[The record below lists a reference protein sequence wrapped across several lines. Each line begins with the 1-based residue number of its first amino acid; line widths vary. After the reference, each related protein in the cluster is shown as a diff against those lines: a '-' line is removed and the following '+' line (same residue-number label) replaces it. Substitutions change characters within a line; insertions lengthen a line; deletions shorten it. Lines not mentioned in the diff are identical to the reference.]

1 MRNYNFFMSQN
12 FRLDKGGYINR
23 NKKIS
28 FKFNGKKYF
37 GYEGDTLASALLANG
52 IHLVGRSFKYHRPRG
67 FVGAGVDEPNAHVQ
81 LYNGAK
87 TEPNAIATSVELV
100 EGLVA
105 TSQNCW
111 PSVSFDFGAINNL
124 LNKFFPAGFYYKTFM
139 WPKNFWYKI
148 YEPIIRKAAGLGIAP
163 LKPDPDR
170 YEHKFEHCDVLVA
183 GSGPSGLASALA
195 AAKNGA
201 SVILAED
208 KPRFGGSLLT
218 DEVTIG
224 NKKGKDWAEETISKL
239 KTMPNVIVKNRS
251 QVFGY
256 YDHNMMVMIERTK
269 DHIENPTE
277 FTPRQRLWYIRAKEV
292 IVSTGS
298 IERPIVFG
306 NNDRPGIMLAS
317 AAKEYM
323 KVYGVLVGKKPI
335 IFTNNDSAYETA
347 IEFKKN
353 KIDPLIVDVRTNSE
367 SSVIKEAKDLNINIK
382 FSHGIINSKGYLR
395 VNSATIGKL
404 SSDKSGYENL
414 ENVPCDCIC
423 VSGNWT
429 PTVHLS
435 SQSGNKLKFDNKI
448 DAFVPDKSH
457 QKEST
462 VGSASGTFTLK
473 KSLEDGFNKGY
484 ELSNKITGRNAKSTT
499 PTSNERNYNQH
510 DKFWCMPLPK
520 NKNYKRCVD
529 FQNDVYVSDIE
540 LALREGFR
548 SIEHVKRYT
557 TLGMATDQG
566 RTSNLNGL
574 QLVSNIE
581 KKIVPEVGHTTFRPP
596 YTPVTIGAIVGREV
610 GKHYRPTR
618 KSPMH
623 EWHEKNNAVF
633 VDAGL
638 WVRPRY
644 YKQDNET
651 LIEAAKREA
660 INVRKNVGICDVT
673 SLGKID
679 IKGPDCAEFLNR
691 VYTNA
696 WMKLPV
702 GKARYGVMLRED
714 GIVFDDGTTTRISE
728 NHFHM
733 TTTTAQAVNVLAH
746 LEYYLQVVWPELSV
760 NVLSTTEQWAGAALA
775 GPNSRNLLSKL
786 FPEIDVS
793 DTAIP
798 FMGYKEADLF
808 GVPARIFRI
817 SFSGELAYEI
827 NVESGYGIFMWEK
840 IMELG
845 KEMNIEPY
853 GTEALSTLRIEM
865 GHVAGSE
872 IDGRVIPS
880 DLSLEGMLSKKK
892 DFIGKRSLQR
902 EAFLNPNR
910 EKIVGVVP
918 LDKKSMIPEGSH
930 LVSNSNASLPNP
942 KLGHISASCWSVEYN
957 NPFSL
962 AILKDGKK
970 KIGEKLY
977 AVSPLKNKNIEVE
990 IVSSHYVDP
999 KGERVRS

>member
-1 MRNYNFFMSQN
+1 MSQK
-12 FRLDKGGYINR
+12 FRLDKIGFINR
-23 NKKIS
+23 DKKIS

-37 GYEGDTLASALLANG
+37 GYTGDTLASALLANG

-67 FVGAGVDEPNAHVQ
+67 FIGAGVDEPNAHVQ
-81 LYNGAK
+81 LYSGAK
-87 TEPNAIATSVELV
+87 TEPNAIATTVELV

-139 WPKNFWYKI
+139 WPKNFWHKI
-148 YEPIIRKAAGLGIAP
+148 YEPIIRKAAGLGVAP

-170 YEHKFEHCDVLVA
+170 YEHKFEYCDVLVA

-201 SVILAED
+201 RVILAED

-224 NKKGKDWAEETISKL
+224 NKKGKDWADETISQL
-239 KTMPNVIVKNRS
+239 KSMPNVIVKNRS

-256 YDHNMMVMIERTK
+256 YDHNMMVMIEKTK

-298 IERPIVFG
+298 IERPLVFG

-335 IFTNNDSAYETA
+335 IFTNNDSAYDTA
-347 IEFKKN
+347 VEFKKN
-353 KIDPLIVDVRTNSE
+353 GVDPLVVDIRTNSE
-367 SSVIKEAKDLNINIK
+367 SSAIQEAKNLNINIK
-382 FSHGIINSKGYLR
+382 FSHGIVNSEGYLR

-404 SSDKSGYENL
+404 NENNSGYENL
-414 ENVPCDCIC
+414 ENVSCDCIC

-435 SQSGNKLKFDNKI
+435 SQSGNKLKFDDKI
-448 DAFVPDKSH
+448 NAFIPS
-457 QKEST
+457 QSRQNETSI
-462 VGSASGTFTLK
+462 GSANGSFTLK
-473 KSLEDGFNKGY
+473 QSLEDGFNKGY
-484 ELSNKITGRNAKSTT
+484 ELSNKITRKNSKSTI
-499 PTSNERNYNQH
+499 PTSNEKNYGQH

-520 NKNYKRCVD
+520 NKHYKRFVD
-529 FQNDVYVSDIE
+529 FQNDVAVSDIE
-540 LALREGFR
+540 LAVREGFR

-566 RTSNLNGL
+566 KTSNLNGL

-581 KKIVPEVGHTTFRPP
+581 DKIIPEVGHTTFRPP

-638 WVRPRY
+638 WLRPRY
-644 YKQDNET
+644 YKQGNET
-651 LIEAAKREA
+651 LLEAAKREA
-660 INVRKNVGICDVT
+660 TNVRNNVGICDVT

-679 IKGPDCAEFLNR
+679 IKGPDCPEFLNR
-691 VYTNA
+691 IYTNA

-746 LEYYLQVVWPELSV
+746 LEYYLQVVWPELAV

-775 GPNSRNLLSKL
+775 GPDSRNLLNKL
-786 FPEIDVS
+786 FPGINVS
-793 DTAIP
+793 NEAIP

-840 IMELG
+840 IMEFG

-872 IDGRVIPS
+872 IDGRVIAS

-892 DFIGKRSLQR
+892 DFIGKRSLNR
-902 EAFLNPNR
+902 EAFLDPNR

-930 LVSNSNASLPNP
+930 LVSDSNASLPNP

-970 KIGEKLY
+970 KIGEKLF

-990 IVSSHYVDP
+990 IVSSHYVDS
-999 KGERVRS
+999 KGKRVRS

>member
-1 MRNYNFFMSQN
+1 MMQKY
-12 FRLDKGGYINR
+12 RLDKAGYINKD
-23 NKKIS
+23 KKIS

-67 FVGAGVDEPNAHVQ
+67 FIGAGVEEPNAQVQ
-81 LYNGAK
+81 LYSGSK
-87 TEPNAIATSVELV
+87 TEPNAIATTVELV
-100 EGLVA
+100 EGLEA
-105 TSQNCW
+105 KSQNCW
-111 PSVSFDFGAINNL
+111 PSVSFDFGAINNIL
-124 LNKFFPAGFYYKTFM
+124 SKFFPAGFYYKTFM
-139 WPKNFWYKI
+139 WPKSFWYKV
-148 YEPIIRKAAGLGIAP
+148 YEPIIRKAAGLGVAP

-170 YEHKFEHCDVLVA
+170 YDHKYEYCDILVA
-183 GSGPSGLASALA
+183 GSGPSGLASALS

-201 SVILAED
+201 KVILAED
-208 KPRFGGSLLT
+208 KALFGGSLLT

-224 NKKGKDWAEETISKL
+224 NKKGKDWADETIAEL

-269 DHIENPTE
+269 DHIENTKK
-277 FTPRQRLWYIRAKEV
+277 FLPRQRLWYIRAKEV

-298 IERPIVFG
+298 IERPLVFG

-323 KVYGVLVGKKPI
+323 KVYGVLVGRKPI
-335 IFTNNDSAYETA
+335 VFTNNDSGYDTA

-353 KIDPLIVDVRTNSE
+353 GIDPLIVDTRKNSE
-367 SSVIKEAKDLNINIK
+367 SLIVQEAKNLNINIK
-382 FSHGIINSKGYLR
+382 FSYGVVNAIGYKK
-395 VNSATIGKL
+395 VNSAEIGQLNKE
-404 SSDKSGYENL
+404 KSGYENL
-414 ENVPCDCIC
+414 ENVICDCIC

-435 SQSGNKLKFDNKI
+435 TQSGNKLKFDQKI
-448 DAFVPDKSH
+448 NAFIPNQSK
-457 QKEST
+457 QNEST
-462 VGSASGTFTLK
+462 VGSANGSFTLK
-473 KSLEDGFNKGY
+473 NSLEEGFRKGY
-484 ELSNKITGRNAKSTT
+484 ELSKRITGKNLQISIPAT
-499 PTSNERNYNQH
+499 NERTYGIH

-540 LALREGFR
+540 LAIREGFR

-581 KKIVPEVGHTTFRPP
+581 DKIVPEVGHTTFRPP

-610 GKHYRPTR
+610 GRNYRPTR

-623 EWHEKNNAVF
+623 DWHKKNNAIF

-638 WVRPRY
+638 WLRARY

-651 LIEAAKREA
+651 MLDAAKREA
-660 INVRKNVGICDVT
+660 TNVRNNVGVCDVT

-679 IKGPDCAEFLNR
+679 IKGPDTAEFLNR

-696 WMKLPV
+696 WAKLPI

-728 NHFHM
+728 NHYHM
-733 TTTTAQAVNVLAH
+733 TTTTAQAVNVLSH
-746 LEYYLQVVWPELSV
+746 LEYYLQVVWPELNV
-760 NVLSTTEQWAGAALA
+760 NVLSVTEQWAGVALA

-786 FPEIDVS
+786 FPETNVS
-793 DTAIP
+793 NEELP

-808 GVPARIFRI
+808 GVSARIFRI

-827 NVESGYGIFMWEK
+827 NVESSYGMFMWEK
-840 IMELG
+840 IIELG

-872 IDGRVIPS
+872 IDGRVISS
-880 DLSLEGMLSKKK
+880 DLYLEGMLSKKK
-892 DFIGKRSLQR
+892 DFIGKRSLNR
-902 EAFLNPNR
+902 TAFLNSER
-910 EKIVGVVP
+910 QKIVGVVP
-918 LDKKSMIPEGSH
+918 LDKKTMIPEGSH
-930 LVSNSNASLPNP
+930 LVNDKNAKLPNP

-970 KIGEKLY
+970 KIGDKLY
-977 AVSPLKNKNIEVE
+977 ALSPLKNKCIPVEV
-990 IVSSHYVDP
+990 VSSHYVDP

>member
-1 MRNYNFFMSQN
+1 MSQS
-12 FRLDKGGYINR
+12 FRLDKKVGYINR
-23 NKKIS
+23 DKKIS
-28 FKFNGKKYF
+28 FRFNGKKYF

-52 IHLVGRSFKYHRPRG
+52 VHLVGRSFKYHRPRG
-67 FVGAGVDEPNAHVQ
+67 FLGVGVEEPNAQVQ
-81 LYNGAK
+81 LYKDAK
-87 TEPNAIATSVELV
+87 TEPNAIATTVELV

-105 TSQNCW
+105 KSQNCW
-111 PSVSFDFGAINNL
+111 PSVSLDFGEINNL
-124 LNKFFPAGFYYKTFM
+124 LSKFFPAGFYYKTFM
-139 WPKNFWYKI
+139 WPKSFWHKI
-148 YEPIIRKAAGLGIAP
+148 YEPVIRKAAGLGIAP

-170 YEHKFEHCDVLVA
+170 YEHKFEHCDILIV

-201 SVILAED
+201 KVILAED

-224 NKKGKDWAEETISKL
+224 NKKGKEWVDETILQLQS
-239 KTMPNVIVKNRS
+239 MSNVIVKNRS

-256 YDHNMMVMIERTK
+256 YDHNMLVMLERTK
-269 DHIENPTE
+269 DHIEKPSK
-277 FTPRQRLWYIRAKEV
+277 FTPRQKLWYIRAKEV
-292 IVSTGS
+292 IISTGS
-298 IERPIVFG
+298 IERPLVFG
-306 NNDRPGIMLAS
+306 NNDRPGIMLSS

-335 IFTNNDSAYETA
+335 IFTNNDSGYDTA

-353 KIDPLIVDVRTNSE
+353 GIDPLIVDIRKSSD
-367 SSVIKEAKDLNINIK
+367 SSVVNEAKNLDINIK
-382 FSHGIINSKGYLR
+382 FSHGVVNAKGHLK
-395 VNSATIGKL
+395 VKSATIGKL
-404 SSDKSGYENL
+404 NEDRNSYENL
-414 ENVPCDCIC
+414 EDISCDCIC

-435 SQSGNKLKFDNKI
+435 SQSGNKLKFDEKI
-448 DAFVPDKSH
+448 NAFIPNQSR
-457 QKEST
+457 QNEST
-462 VGSASGTFTLK
+462 IGYANGSFSLNENLEQGFEKGFDLSKKISKNSLK
-473 KSLEDGFNKGY
+473 
-484 ELSNKITGRNAKSTT
+484 TAT
-499 PTSNERNYNQH
+499 PTSNERSYGEQ
-510 DKFWCMPLPK
+510 DKFWCMPLPNK
-520 NKNYKRCVD
+520 KNYKRCVD

-540 LALREGFR
+540 LAIREGFR

-581 KKIVPEVGHTTFRPP
+581 KKIIPEVGHTTFRPP
-596 YTPVTIGAIVGREV
+596 YTPVTIGAVVGREV

-618 KSPMH
+618 KSPIH
-623 EWHEKNNAVF
+623 SWHENNNAIF

-638 WVRPRY
+638 WLRPRY
-644 YKQDNET
+644 YKQGNES
-651 LIEAAKREA
+651 LAEAAKREA
-660 INVRKNVGICDVT
+660 TNVRNNVGICDVT

-679 IKGPDCAEFLNR
+679 IKGPDSAEFLNR

-696 WMKLPV
+696 WSKLAI

-733 TTTTAQAVNVLAH
+733 TTTTAQAANVLTH

-760 NVLSTTEQWAGAALA
+760 NVLSTTEQWAGIALA
-775 GPNSRNLLSKL
+775 GPNSRNLLGKL
-786 FPEIDVS
+786 FPKTNVS
-793 DTAIP
+793 NESIP
-798 FMGYKEADLF
+798 FMGFKESELF
-808 GVPARIFRI
+808 GIPARIFRI

-827 NVESGYGIFMWEK
+827 NVESGYGVFIWEK
-840 IMELG
+840 MMEVG

-872 IDGRVIPS
+872 IDGRAISS

-892 DFIGKRSLQR
+892 DFIGKRSLNR
-902 EAFLNPNR
+902 EAFINPSR
-910 EKIVGVVP
+910 EKIVGVIP
-918 LDKKSMIPEGSH
+918 LDKKTMIPEGSH
-930 LVSNSNASLPNP
+930 LVSDSKATLPNP

-962 AILKDGKK
+962 AILKDGKN

-977 AVSPLKNKNIEVE
+977 ALSPLKNKNIPVE

>member
-1 MRNYNFFMSQN
+1 MSQKY
-12 FRLDKGGYINR
+12 RLDNIGYINR
-23 NKKIS
+23 DKKIS
-28 FKFNGKKYF
+28 FTFNGKKYF

-67 FVGAGVDEPNAHVQ
+67 FFGAGVDEPNAKVQ
-81 LYNGAK
+81 LYKGAK
-87 TEPNAIATSVELV
+87 TEPNANATEVELV
-100 EGLVA
+100 EGLIVK
-105 TSQNCW
+105 SQNCW

-124 LNKFFPAGFYYKTFM
+124 FQKFFPAGFYYKTFM
-139 WPKNFWYKI
+139 WPKSFWYKV
-148 YEPIIRKAAGLGIAP
+148 YEPIIRKAAGLGVAP

-170 YEHKFEHCDVLVA
+170 YEHKYEYCDVLIA

-201 SVILAED
+201 RVILAED
-208 KPRFGGSLLT
+208 KSRFGGSLLV

-224 NKKGKDWAEETISKL
+224 NKKGKEWADEAISQL
-239 KTMPNVIVKNRS
+239 KSMPNVIVKNRS

-256 YDHNMMVMIERTK
+256 YDHNMMVMFEKTR
-269 DHIENPTE
+269 DHIENPNK
-277 FTPRQRLWYIRAKEV
+277 FTPRQKLWYIRAKEIV
-292 IVSTGS
+292 ISTGS
-298 IERPIVFG
+298 LERPLIFG
-306 NNDRPGIMLAS
+306 NNDRPGILLSS
-317 AAKEYM
+317 AAKEYL
-323 KVYGVLVGKKPI
+323 KVYGVLVGRKPI
-335 IFTNNDSAYETA
+335 IFTNNDSAYDTA

-353 KIDPLIVDVRTNSE
+353 GINPLVVDTRTNSD
-367 SSVIKEAKDLNINIK
+367 SSVISEAKNLNIDIK
-382 FSHGIINSKGYLR
+382 FSHGIANTKGHLK
-395 VNSATIGKL
+395 VNSATIGKFN
-404 SSDKSGYENL
+404 SDKSSYENL
-414 ENVPCDCIC
+414 EEVSCDCIC

-435 SQSGNKLKFDNKI
+435 SQSGNKLKFNETI
-448 DAFVPDKSH
+448 DAFIPSQSR

-462 VGSASGTFTLK
+462 IGSANGSFTLK
-473 KSLEDGFNKGY
+473 QALEDGFNKGF
-484 ELSNKITGRNAKSTT
+484 ELSNKITNKNSKSTA
-499 PTSNERNYNQH
+499 PTSNERSYGEH

-520 NKNYKRCVD
+520 NKHYKRFVD
-529 FQNDVYVSDIE
+529 FQNDVAVSDIE
-540 LALREGFR
+540 LAVREGFR

-566 RTSNLNGL
+566 KTSNLNGL

-581 KKIVPEVGHTTFRPP
+581 GKIVPEVGHTTFRPP
-596 YTPVTIGAIVGREV
+596 YTAVTIGTIVGREV

-638 WVRPRY
+638 WLRPRY
-644 YKQDNET
+644 YKQDNES
-651 LIEAAKREA
+651 LEEAAKREA
-660 INVRKNVGICDVT
+660 NNVRKNVGVCDVT

-679 IKGPDCAEFLNR
+679 IKGPDTAEFLNR
-691 VYTNA
+691 IYTNA

-746 LEYYLQVVWPELSV
+746 LEYYLQVVWPELNV

-775 GPNSRNLLSKL
+775 GPNSRELLSKL
-786 FPEIDVS
+786 FPETNILNE
-793 DTAIP
+793 ALP
-798 FMGYKEADLF
+798 FMGYKESDLF
-808 GVPARIFRI
+808 DVPARIFRI

-827 NVESGYGIFMWEK
+827 NVESNYGTFMWEK
-840 IMELG
+840 IIEFG
-845 KEMNIEPY
+845 QEMNIEPY

-872 IDGRVIPS
+872 LDGRTIPY
-880 DLSLEGMLSKKK
+880 DVSLEGMLSKKK
-892 DFIGKRSLQR
+892 DFIGKRSLTR
-902 EAFLNPNR
+902 EAFLNPKR
-910 EKIVGVVP
+910 EKVVGVIP
-918 LDKKSMIPEGSH
+918 LDKKTTIPEGSH
-930 LVSNSNASLPNP
+930 LVKDGNAFSPNP
-942 KLGHISASCWSVEYN
+942 KLGHVSASCWSVEYN

-962 AILKDGKK
+962 AIIQDGKNR
-970 KIGEKLY
+970 IGEKLY
-977 AVSPLKNKNIEVE
+977 AVSPLNNKNIAVE

>member
-1 MRNYNFFMSQN
+1 MSQKY
-12 FRLDKGGYINR
+12 RLDNIGYINR
-23 NKKIS
+23 DKKIS
-28 FKFNGKKYF
+28 FTFNGKKYF

-67 FVGAGVDEPNAHVQ
+67 FFGAGVDEPNAKVQ
-81 LYNGAK
+81 LYKGAK
-87 TEPNAIATSVELV
+87 TEPNANATEVELV
-100 EGLVA
+100 EGLIVK
-105 TSQNCW
+105 SQNCW

-124 LNKFFPAGFYYKTFM
+124 FQKFFPAGFYYKTFM
-139 WPKNFWYKI
+139 WPKSFWYKV
-148 YEPIIRKAAGLGIAP
+148 YEPIIRKAAGLGVAP

-170 YEHKFEHCDVLVA
+170 YEHKYEYCDVLIA

-201 SVILAED
+201 RVILAED
-208 KPRFGGSLLT
+208 KSRFGGSLLV

-224 NKKGKDWAEETISKL
+224 NKKGKEWADEAISQL
-239 KTMPNVIVKNRS
+239 KSMPNVIVKNRS

-256 YDHNMMVMIERTK
+256 YDHNMMVMFEKTR
-269 DHIENPTE
+269 DHIENPNK
-277 FTPRQRLWYIRAKEV
+277 FTPRQKLWYIRAKEIV
-292 IVSTGS
+292 ISTGS
-298 IERPIVFG
+298 LERPLIFG
-306 NNDRPGIMLAS
+306 NNDRPGILLSS
-317 AAKEYM
+317 AAKEYL
-323 KVYGVLVGKKPI
+323 KVYGVLVGRKPI
-335 IFTNNDSAYETA
+335 IFTNNDSAYDTA

-353 KIDPLIVDVRTNSE
+353 GINPLVVDTRTNSD
-367 SSVIKEAKDLNINIK
+367 SSVISEAKNLNIDIK
-382 FSHGIINSKGYLR
+382 FSHGIANTKGHLK
-395 VNSATIGKL
+395 VNSATIGKFN
-404 SSDKSGYENL
+404 SDKSSYENL
-414 ENVPCDCIC
+414 EEVSCDCIC

-435 SQSGNKLKFDNKI
+435 SQSGNKLKFNETI
-448 DAFVPDKSH
+448 DAFIPSQSR

-462 VGSASGTFTLK
+462 IGSANGSFTLK
-473 KSLEDGFNKGY
+473 QALEDGFNKGF
-484 ELSNKITGRNAKSTT
+484 ELSNKITNKNSKSTA
-499 PTSNERNYNQH
+499 PTSNERSYGEH

-520 NKNYKRCVD
+520 NKHYKRFVD
-529 FQNDVYVSDIE
+529 FQNDVAVSDIE
-540 LALREGFR
+540 LAVREGFR

-566 RTSNLNGL
+566 KTSNLNGL

-581 KKIVPEVGHTTFRPP
+581 GKIVPEVGHTTFRPP
-596 YTPVTIGAIVGREV
+596 YTAVTIGTIVGREV

-638 WVRPRY
+638 WLRPRY
-644 YKQDNET
+644 YKQGNES
-651 LIEAAKREA
+651 LEEAAKREA
-660 INVRKNVGICDVT
+660 NNVRKNVGVCDVT

-679 IKGPDCAEFLNR
+679 IKGPDTAEFLNR
-691 VYTNA
+691 IYTNA

-746 LEYYLQVVWPELSV
+746 LEYYLQVVWPELNV

-775 GPNSRNLLSKL
+775 GPNSRELLSKL
-786 FPEIDVS
+786 FPETNILNE
-793 DTAIP
+793 ALP
-798 FMGYKEADLF
+798 FMGYKESDLF
-808 GVPARIFRI
+808 DVPARIFRI

-827 NVESGYGIFMWEK
+827 NVESSYGTFMWEK
-840 IMELG
+840 IIEFG
-845 KEMNIEPY
+845 QEMNIEPY

-872 IDGRVIPS
+872 LDGRTIPY
-880 DLSLEGMLSKKK
+880 DVSLEGMLSKKK
-892 DFIGKRSLQR
+892 DFIGKRSLTR
-902 EAFLNPNR
+902 EAFLNPKR
-910 EKIVGVVP
+910 EKVVGVIP
-918 LDKKSMIPEGSH
+918 LDKKTTIPEGSH
-930 LVSNSNASLPNP
+930 LVKDGNAFSPNP
-942 KLGHISASCWSVEYN
+942 KLGHVSASCWSVEYN

-962 AILKDGKK
+962 AIIQDGKNR
-970 KIGEKLY
+970 IGEKLY
-977 AVSPLKNKNIEVE
+977 AVSPLNNKNIAVE

>member
-1 MRNYNFFMSQN
+1 MSQN
-12 FRLDKGGYINR
+12 FRLDKTGYINR
-23 NKKIS
+23 DKKIS

-52 IHLVGRSFKYHRPRG
+52 IHLVGRSYKYHRPRG
-67 FVGAGVDEPNAHVQ
+67 FIGAGVDEPNAKVQ
-81 LYNGAK
+81 LYNGDE
-87 TEPNAIATSVELV
+87 TEPNAVATEVELV

-105 TSQNCW
+105 KSQNCW
-111 PSVSFDFGAINNL
+111 PSVSFDVGAINNL
-124 LNKFFPAGFYYKTFM
+124 FNKFLPAGFYYKTFM

-148 YEPIIRKAAGLGIAP
+148 YEPIIRKAAGLGVAP

-170 YEHKFEHCDVLVA
+170 YEHKYEYCDVLVA

-201 SVILAED
+201 RVILAED
-208 KPRFGGSLLT
+208 KPRFGGSLLS

-224 NKKGKDWAEETISKL
+224 NKKGKDWADETIIKL
-239 KTMPNVIVKNRS
+239 KSMSNVIVKNRS

-256 YDHNMMVMIERTK
+256 YDHNMMVMFERTK
-269 DHIENPTE
+269 DHIQNPNQ
-277 FTPRQRLWYIRAKEV
+277 FMPRQRLWYIRAKEV

-298 IERPIVFG
+298 IERPLVFG

-317 AAKEYM
+317 AAKEYI

-335 IFTNNDSAYETA
+335 IFTNNDSAYDVA

-353 KIDPLIVDVRTNSE
+353 GIDPLVVDTRINSE
-367 SSVIKEAKDLNINIK
+367 SSVVKEAKNLNINIK
-382 FSHGIINSKGYLR
+382 FSHGVVNSKGYLR

-404 SSDKSGYENL
+404 SSDKSSYEHF

-429 PTVHLS
+429 PSVHLS
-435 SQSGNKLKFDNKI
+435 SQSGNKLKFNEKI
-448 DAFVPDKSH
+448 SAFVPNRSC
-457 QKEST
+457 QNESSI
-462 VGSASGTFTLK
+462 GSANGSFTLK
-473 KSLEDGFNKGY
+473 QSLEDGFNKGY
-484 ELSNKITGRNAKSTT
+484 ELSNNITRKNSKSPT
-499 PTSNERNYNQH
+499 PTSNERNYGQH

-520 NKNYKRCVD
+520 NKHYKRFVD
-529 FQNDVYVSDIE
+529 FQNDVAVSDIE
-540 LALREGFR
+540 LAVREGFR

-566 RTSNLNGL
+566 KTSNLNGL

-581 KKIVPEVGHTTFRPP
+581 DKIIPEVGHTTFRPP
-596 YTPVTIGAIVGREV
+596 YTPVTIGTIVGREV

-623 EWHEKNNAVF
+623 AWHEKNNAVF

-638 WVRPRY
+638 WLRPRY

-651 LIEAAKREA
+651 LEEAAKREA
-660 INVRKNVGICDVT
+660 TNVRNNVGICDVT

-679 IKGPDCAEFLNR
+679 IKGPDSSEFLNR

-696 WMKLPV
+696 WMKLPI

-746 LEYYLQVVWPELSV
+746 LEYYLQVVWPELDV

-775 GPNSRNLLSKL
+775 GPNSRDLLSKL
-786 FPEIDVS
+786 FPDTDVS
-793 DTAIP
+793 NEAFP
-798 FMGYKEADLF
+798 FMGFKEEDLF

-827 NVESGYGIFMWEK
+827 NVESGYGVFMWQK

-845 KEMNIEPY
+845 KRMNIEPY

-872 IDGRVIPS
+872 IDGRTISS

-892 DFIGKRSLQR
+892 DFIGKRSLNR

-918 LDKKSMIPEGSH
+918 LDKKTMIPEGSH
-930 LVSNSNASLPNP
+930 LVSDSNASLPNP

-962 AILKDGKK
+962 AILKEGKK
-970 KIGEKLY
+970 RIGEKLY
-977 AVSPLKNKNIEVE
+977 ALSPLKNKNIPVEV
-990 IVSSHYVDP
+990 VSSHYVDS

>member
-1 MRNYNFFMSQN
+1 MEQKY
-12 FRLDKGGYINR
+12 RLKKIGYINR

-28 FKFNGKKYF
+28 FKFNGKNYF

-52 IHLVGRSFKYHRPRG
+52 VHLIGRSFKYHRPRG
-67 FVGAGVDEPNAHVQ
+67 FIGSGVEEPNGKVQ
-81 LYNGAK
+81 LYSKIK
-87 TEPNAIATSVELV
+87 TEPNVLATEVELV
-100 EGLVA
+100 EGLA
-105 TSQNCW
+105 AKSQNCW
-111 PSVSFDFGAINNL
+111 PSVNFDFGAINNFL
-124 LNKFFPAGFYYKTFM
+124 SKFFPAGFYYKTFM
-139 WPKNFWYKI
+139 WPKNFWYRI
-148 YEPIIRKAAGLGIAP
+148 YEPIIRKAAGLGVAS

-170 YEHKFEHCDVLVA
+170 YEHKFEYCDVLIA
-183 GSGPSGLASALA
+183 GSGPSGLSSALA

-201 SVILAED
+201 KVILAED
-208 KPRFGGSLLT
+208 KSRFGGSLLN

-224 NKKGKDWAEETISKL
+224 NKKGKDWADEVISQL
-239 KTMPNVIVKNRS
+239 KSMSNVIVKNRS

-256 YDHNMMVMIERTK
+256 YDHNMTVMVEKIK
-269 DHIENPTE
+269 DHIENPTKY
-277 FTPRQRLWYIRAKEV
+277 TPRQKLWYIRAKEV
-292 IVSTGS
+292 ILSTGS
-298 IERPIVFG
+298 IERPLVFG

-317 AAKEYM
+317 AAKEYL
-323 KVYGVLVGKKPI
+323 KTYGVLVGRKPV
-335 IFTNNDSAYETA
+335 IFTNNDSAYDLA

-353 KIDPLIVDVRTNSE
+353 GVDPLVVDVRKNSE
-367 SSVIKEAKDLNINIK
+367 GDNVKEAKNLNINIK
-382 FSHGIINSKGYLR
+382 FAYAISNTKGYKR
-395 VNSATIGKL
+395 VNSAIIGKL
-404 SSDKSGYENL
+404 NKERSDYENF
-414 ENVPCDCIC
+414 EIISCDCIC

-435 SQSGNKLKFDNKI
+435 SQSGNKLKFDETIN
-448 DAFVPDKSH
+448 AFVPNKSR
-457 QKEST
+457 QNETT
-462 VGSASGTFTLK
+462 VGSAKGSFTLK
-473 KSLEDGFNKGY
+473 KSLEEGFNKGY
-484 ELSNKITGRNAKSTT
+484 EMSNKITNKNLKTT
-499 PTSNERNYNQH
+499 VPTSNEKTHDKY

-540 LALREGFR
+540 LAVREGFR

-566 RTSNLNGL
+566 KTSNLNGL

-581 KKIVPEVGHTTFRPP
+581 NKIVPEVGHTTFRPP
-596 YTPVTIGAIVGREV
+596 YAPVTIGAIVGREV

-623 EWHEKNNAVF
+623 LWHEKNNAVF

-638 WVRPRY
+638 WLRPRY
-644 YKQDNET
+644 YKQGNEN
-651 LIEAAKREA
+651 LAMAAKREA
-660 INVRKNVGICDVT
+660 ANVRNNIGICDVT

-679 IKGPDCAEFLNR
+679 IKGPDAAEFLNR

-728 NHFHM
+728 NHYHM
-733 TTTTAQAVNVLAH
+733 TTTTAQAVNVLSH
-746 LEYYLQVVWPELSV
+746 LEYYLQVVWPELDV
-760 NVLSTTEQWAGAALA
+760 NVMSTTEQWAGAALA
-775 GPNSRNLLSKL
+775 GPNSRDLLEKL
-786 FPEIDVS
+786 FPDIDVS
-793 DTAIP
+793 NEALP
-798 FMGYKEADLF
+798 FMGFTEGELF

-827 NVESGYGIFMWEK
+827 NVESGYGVFMWEK

-845 KEMNIEPY
+845 KEMDIEPY

-872 IDGRVIPS
+872 IDGRTMPS
-880 DLSLEGMLSKKK
+880 DLSLDGMLSKKK
-892 DFIGKRSLQR
+892 DFIGKRSLNR
-902 EAFLNPNR
+902 KAFVEANR

-918 LDKKSMIPEGSH
+918 LDKKTMIPEGSH
-930 LVSNSNASLPNP
+930 LVVDNNAPLPNP
-942 KLGHISASCWSVEYN
+942 KLGHVSASCWSVEYN

-962 AILKDGKK
+962 AILKDGKNR
-970 KIGEKLY
+970 IGEKLY
-977 AVSPLKNKNIEVE
+977 ALSPLKNKIIPVE

>member
-1 MRNYNFFMSQN
+1 MSQN
-12 FRLDKGGYINR
+12 FRLDKAGYINR
-23 NKKIS
+23 DKKIS

-81 LYNGAK
+81 LYSGAK
-87 TEPNAIATSVELV
+87 TEPNAIATAVELV

-105 TSQNCW
+105 KSQNCW

-124 LNKFFPAGFYYKTFM
+124 FNKIFPAGFYYKTFM

-148 YEPIIRKAAGLGIAP
+148 YEPIIRKAAGLGVAP

-170 YEHKFEHCDVLVA
+170 YEHKFEYCDVLVV

-201 SVILAED
+201 RVILAED

-224 NKKGKDWAEETISKL
+224 NKKGKDWADETILQL
-239 KTMPNVIVKNRS
+239 KSMPNVIVKNRS
-251 QVFGY
+251 QIFGY
-256 YDHNMMVMIERTK
+256 YDHNMMVMFERTK

-277 FTPRQRLWYIRAKEV
+277 FTPRQKLWYIRAKEV
-292 IVSTGS
+292 VVSTGS
-298 IERPIVFG
+298 IERPLVFG

-323 KVYGVLVGKKPI
+323 KVYGVLTGKKPL
-335 IFTNNDSAYETA
+335 IFTNNDSAYDTA

-353 KIDPLIVDVRTNSE
+353 GIDPLVVDVRTNSE
-367 SSVIKEAKDLNINIK
+367 SSVVKDAKNLNINIK
-382 FSHGIINSKGYLR
+382 FSHGVVNSKGYLR

-404 SSDKSGYENL
+404 NSDKSGYESL
-414 ENVPCDCIC
+414 ENVSCDCIC

-429 PTVHLS
+429 PTVHLA
-435 SQSGNKLKFDNKI
+435 SQSGNKLKFDEKI
-448 DAFVPDKSH
+448 NAFIPS
-457 QKEST
+457 QSRQNENT
-462 VGSASGTFTLK
+462 IGSANGSFTLK

-484 ELSNKITGRNAKSTT
+484 ELSKKITGKNVKSTA
-499 PTSNERNYNQH
+499 PTSNERSYAQH

-520 NKNYKRCVD
+520 NKYYKRFVD
-529 FQNDVYVSDIE
+529 FQNDVAVSDIE
-540 LALREGFR
+540 LAVREGFR

-566 RTSNLNGL
+566 KTSNLNGL

-581 KKIVPEVGHTTFRPP
+581 NKIVPEVGHTTFRPP

-618 KSPMH
+618 KSPIH

-651 LIEAAKREA
+651 LLEASKREA
-660 INVRKNVGICDVT
+660 TNVRKNVGVCDVT

-691 VYTNA
+691 IYTNA

-702 GKARYGVMLRED
+702 GKARYGIMLRED

-746 LEYYLQVVWPELSV
+746 LEYYLQVIWPELDV

-786 FPEIDVS
+786 FPEVDVS
-793 DTAIP
+793 NEAIP

-827 NVESGYGIFMWEK
+827 NVESGYGVFMWEK
-840 IMELG
+840 IIELG

-872 IDGRVIPS
+872 IDGRVISS

-892 DFIGKRSLQR
+892 DFIGKRSLNR
-902 EAFLNPNR
+902 EAFLDPKR

-930 LVSNSNASLPNP
+930 LVSDSNASLPNP

-970 KIGEKLY
+970 RIGEKLF
-977 AVSPLKNKNIEVE
+977 ALSPLKNKNIEVE
-990 IVSSHYVDP
+990 IVSSHYVDS

>member
-1 MRNYNFFMSQN
+1 MSQN
-12 FRLDKGGYINR
+12 FRLDKTGYINR
-23 NKKIS
+23 DKKIS

-52 IHLVGRSFKYHRPRG
+52 IHLVGRSYKYHRPRG
-67 FVGAGVDEPNAHVQ
+67 FIGAGVDEPNAKVQ
-81 LYNGAK
+81 LYNGDE
-87 TEPNAIATSVELV
+87 TEPNAVATEVELV

-105 TSQNCW
+105 KSQNCW
-111 PSVSFDFGAINNL
+111 PSVSFDVGAINNL
-124 LNKFFPAGFYYKTFM
+124 FNKFLPAGFYYKTFM

-148 YEPIIRKAAGLGIAP
+148 YEPIIRKAAGLGVAS

-170 YEHKFEHCDVLVA
+170 YEHKYEYCDVLVA

-201 SVILAED
+201 RVILAED
-208 KPRFGGSLLT
+208 KPRFGGSLLS

-224 NKKGKDWAEETISKL
+224 NKKGKDWADETIIKL
-239 KTMPNVIVKNRS
+239 KSMSNVIVKNRS

-256 YDHNMMVMIERTK
+256 YDHNMMVMFERTK
-269 DHIENPTE
+269 DHIQNPNQ
-277 FTPRQRLWYIRAKEV
+277 FMPRQRLWYIRAKEV

-298 IERPIVFG
+298 IERPLVFG

-317 AAKEYM
+317 AAKEYI

-335 IFTNNDSAYETA
+335 IFTNNDSAYDVA

-353 KIDPLIVDVRTNSE
+353 GIDPLVVDTRINSE
-367 SSVIKEAKDLNINIK
+367 SSVVKEAKNLNINIK
-382 FSHGIINSKGYLR
+382 FSHGVVNSKGYLR

-404 SSDKSGYENL
+404 SSDKSSYEHF

-429 PTVHLS
+429 PSVHLS
-435 SQSGNKLKFDNKI
+435 SQSGNKLKFNEKI
-448 DAFVPDKSH
+448 SAFVPNRSC
-457 QKEST
+457 QNESSI
-462 VGSASGTFTLK
+462 GSANGSFTLK
-473 KSLEDGFNKGY
+473 QSLEDGFNKGY
-484 ELSNKITGRNAKSTT
+484 ELSNNITRKNSKSPT
-499 PTSNERNYNQH
+499 PTSNERNYGQH

-520 NKNYKRCVD
+520 NKHYKRFVD
-529 FQNDVYVSDIE
+529 FQNDVAVSDIE
-540 LALREGFR
+540 LAVREGFR

-566 RTSNLNGL
+566 KTSNLNGL

-581 KKIVPEVGHTTFRPP
+581 DKIIPEVGHTTFRPP
-596 YTPVTIGAIVGREV
+596 YTPVTIGTIVGREV

-623 EWHEKNNAVF
+623 AWHEKNNAVF

-638 WVRPRY
+638 WLRPRY

-651 LIEAAKREA
+651 LEEAAKREA
-660 INVRKNVGICDVT
+660 TNVRNNIGICDVT

-679 IKGPDCAEFLNR
+679 IKGPDSSEFLNR

-696 WMKLPV
+696 WMKLPI

-746 LEYYLQVVWPELSV
+746 LEYYLQVVWPELDV

-775 GPNSRNLLSKL
+775 GPNSRDLLSKL
-786 FPEIDVS
+786 FPDTDVS
-793 DTAIP
+793 NEAFP
-798 FMGYKEADLF
+798 FMGFKEEDLF

-827 NVESGYGIFMWEK
+827 NVESGYGVFMWQK

-845 KEMNIEPY
+845 KRMNIEPY

-872 IDGRVIPS
+872 IDGRTISS

-892 DFIGKRSLQR
+892 DFIGKRSLNR

-918 LDKKSMIPEGSH
+918 LDKKTMIPEGSH
-930 LVSNSNASLPNP
+930 LVSDSNASLPNP

-962 AILKDGKK
+962 AILKEGKK
-970 KIGEKLY
+970 RIGEKLY
-977 AVSPLKNKNIEVE
+977 ALSPLKNKNIPVE
-990 IVSSHYVDP
+990 IVSSHYVDS

>member
-1 MRNYNFFMSQN
+1 MSQN
-12 FRLDKGGYINR
+12 FRLDKTGYINR
-23 NKKIS
+23 DKKIS

-67 FVGAGVDEPNAHVQ
+67 FIGAGVDEPNAHVQ
-81 LYNGAK
+81 LYSGAK
-87 TEPNAIATSVELV
+87 TEPNAIATTVELV

-111 PSVSFDFGAINNL
+111 PSVTFDFGAINNL
-124 LNKFFPAGFYYKTFM
+124 FNKFFPAGFYYKTFM
-139 WPKNFWYKI
+139 WPKNFWYKV
-148 YEPIIRKAAGLGIAP
+148 YEPIIRRAAGLGVAP

-170 YEHKFEHCDVLVA
+170 YEHKFEYCDVLVA

-201 SVILAED
+201 RVILAED

-224 NKKGKDWAEETISKL
+224 NKKGKDWADETILQL
-239 KTMPNVIVKNRS
+239 KSMPNVIVKNRS

-256 YDHNMMVMIERTK
+256 YDHNMMVMLERTR

-298 IERPIVFG
+298 IERPLVFG

-335 IFTNNDSAYETA
+335 IFTNNDSAYDTA

-353 KIDPLIVDVRTNSE
+353 GVDPLVVDVRANSK
-367 SSVIKEAKDLNINIK
+367 SSIVKEAKNLNINIK
-382 FSHGIINSKGYLR
+382 FSHGIANSKGYLR

-404 SSDKSGYENL
+404 NSNKSDYESL
-414 ENVPCDCIC
+414 ENVLCDCIC

-435 SQSGNKLKFDNKI
+435 SQSGNKLKFDEKI
-448 DAFVPDKSH
+448 NAFIPS
-457 QKEST
+457 ESRQNET
-462 VGSASGTFTLK
+462 SIGSANGSLTLK
-473 KSLEDGFNKGY
+473 QSLDEGFNKGY
-484 ELSNKITGRNAKSTT
+484 ELSNKITKKNSKSTI
-499 PTSNERNYNQH
+499 PTSNEKNYGQH

-520 NKNYKRCVD
+520 NKHYKRFVD
-529 FQNDVYVSDIE
+529 FQNDVAVSDIE
-540 LALREGFR
+540 LAVREGFR

-566 RTSNLNGL
+566 KTSNLNGL

-581 KKIVPEVGHTTFRPP
+581 EKIVPEVGHTTFRPP

-610 GKHYRPTR
+610 GKYYRPTR

-638 WVRPRY
+638 WLRPRY

-651 LIEAAKREA
+651 LMEASKREA
-660 INVRKNVGICDVT
+660 ANVRNNVGICDVT

-679 IKGPDCAEFLNR
+679 IKGPDSAEFLNR

-733 TTTTAQAVNVLAH
+733 TTTTAQAVNILAH
-746 LEYYLQVVWPELSV
+746 LEYYLQVVWPELDV

-786 FPEIDVS
+786 FTDIDVS
-793 DTAIP
+793 NEAIP

-840 IMELG
+840 VMELG

-872 IDGRVIPS
+872 IDGRVISS

-892 DFIGKRSLQR
+892 DFIGKRSLNR
-902 EAFLNPNR
+902 EAFLDPNR

-930 LVSNSNASLPNP
+930 LVRDSNASLPNP

-957 NPFSL
+957 HPFSL
-962 AILKDGKK
+962 AILQDGKK
-970 KIGEKLY
+970 RIGEKLF
-977 AVSPLKNKNIEVE
+977 ALSPLKNKNIEVE
-990 IVSSHYVDP
+990 IVSSHHVDS

>member
-1 MRNYNFFMSQN
+1 MSQKY
-12 FRLDKGGYINR
+12 RLDNIGYINR
-23 NKKIS
+23 DKKIS
-28 FKFNGKKYF
+28 FTFNGKKYF

-67 FVGAGVDEPNAHVQ
+67 FFGAGVDEPNAKVQ
-81 LYNGAK
+81 LYKGAK
-87 TEPNAIATSVELV
+87 TEPNANATEVELV
-100 EGLVA
+100 EGLIVK
-105 TSQNCW
+105 SQNCW

-124 LNKFFPAGFYYKTFM
+124 FQKFFPAGFYYKTFM
-139 WPKNFWYKI
+139 WPKSFWYKV
-148 YEPIIRKAAGLGIAP
+148 YEPIIRKAAGLGVAP

-170 YEHKFEHCDVLVA
+170 YEHKYEYCDVLIA

-201 SVILAED
+201 RVILAED
-208 KPRFGGSLLT
+208 KSRFGGSLLV

-224 NKKGKDWAEETISKL
+224 NKKGKEWADEAISQL
-239 KTMPNVIVKNRS
+239 KSMPNVIVKNRS

-256 YDHNMMVMIERTK
+256 YDHNMMVMFEKTR
-269 DHIENPTE
+269 DHIENPNK
-277 FTPRQRLWYIRAKEV
+277 FTPRQKLWYIRAKEIV
-292 IVSTGS
+292 ISTGS
-298 IERPIVFG
+298 LERPLIFG
-306 NNDRPGIMLAS
+306 NNDRPGILLSS
-317 AAKEYM
+317 AAKEYL
-323 KVYGVLVGKKPI
+323 KVYGVLVGRKPI
-335 IFTNNDSAYETA
+335 IFTNNDSAYDTA

-353 KIDPLIVDVRTNSE
+353 GINPLVVDTRTNSD
-367 SSVIKEAKDLNINIK
+367 SSVISEAKNLNIDIK
-382 FSHGIINSKGYLR
+382 FSHGIANTKGHLK
-395 VNSATIGKL
+395 VNSATIGKFN
-404 SSDKSGYENL
+404 SDKSSYENL
-414 ENVPCDCIC
+414 EEVSCDCIC

-435 SQSGNKLKFDNKI
+435 SQSGNKLKFNETI
-448 DAFVPDKSH
+448 DAFIPSQSR

-462 VGSASGTFTLK
+462 IGSANGSFTLK
-473 KSLEDGFNKGY
+473 QALEDGFNKGF
-484 ELSNKITGRNAKSTT
+484 ELSNKITNKNSKSTA
-499 PTSNERNYNQH
+499 PTSNERSYGEH

-520 NKNYKRCVD
+520 NKHYKRFVD
-529 FQNDVYVSDIE
+529 FQNDVAVSDIE
-540 LALREGFR
+540 LAVREGFR

-566 RTSNLNGL
+566 KTSNLNGL

-581 KKIVPEVGHTTFRPP
+581 GKIVPEVGHTTFRPP
-596 YTPVTIGAIVGREV
+596 YTAVTIGTIVGREV

-638 WVRPRY
+638 WLRPRY
-644 YKQDNET
+644 YKQDNES
-651 LIEAAKREA
+651 LEEAAKREA
-660 INVRKNVGICDVT
+660 NNVRKNVGVCDVT

-679 IKGPDCAEFLNR
+679 IKGPDTAEFLNR
-691 VYTNA
+691 IYTNA

-746 LEYYLQVVWPELSV
+746 LEYYLQVVWPELNV

-775 GPNSRNLLSKL
+775 GPNSRELLSKL
-786 FPEIDVS
+786 FPETNILNE
-793 DTAIP
+793 ALP
-798 FMGYKEADLF
+798 FMGYKESDLF

-827 NVESGYGIFMWEK
+827 NVESSYGTFMWEK
-840 IMELG
+840 IIEFG
-845 KEMNIEPY
+845 QEMNIEPY

-872 IDGRVIPS
+872 LDGRTIPY
-880 DLSLEGMLSKKK
+880 DVSLEGMLSKKK
-892 DFIGKRSLQR
+892 DFIGKRSLTR
-902 EAFLNPNR
+902 EAFLNPKR
-910 EKIVGVVP
+910 EKVVGVIP
-918 LDKKSMIPEGSH
+918 LDKKTTIPEGSH
-930 LVSNSNASLPNP
+930 LVKDGNAFSPNP
-942 KLGHISASCWSVEYN
+942 KLGHVSASCWSVEYN

-962 AILKDGKK
+962 AIIQDGKNR
-970 KIGEKLY
+970 IGEKLY
-977 AVSPLKNKNIEVE
+977 AVSPLNNKNIAVE

>member
-1 MRNYNFFMSQN
+1 MSQKY
-12 FRLDKGGYINR
+12 RLDNIGYINR
-23 NKKIS
+23 DKKIS
-28 FKFNGKKYF
+28 FTFNGKKYF

-67 FVGAGVDEPNAHVQ
+67 FFGAGVDEPNAKVQ
-81 LYNGAK
+81 LYKGAK
-87 TEPNAIATSVELV
+87 TEPNANATEVELV
-100 EGLVA
+100 EGLIVK
-105 TSQNCW
+105 SQNCW

-124 LNKFFPAGFYYKTFM
+124 FQKFFPAGFYYKTFM
-139 WPKNFWYKI
+139 WPKSFWYKV
-148 YEPIIRKAAGLGIAP
+148 YEPIIRKAAGLGVAP

-170 YEHKFEHCDVLVA
+170 YEHKYEYCDVLIA

-201 SVILAED
+201 RVILAED
-208 KPRFGGSLLT
+208 KSRFGGSLLV

-224 NKKGKDWAEETISKL
+224 NKKGKEWADEAISQL
-239 KTMPNVIVKNRS
+239 KSMPNVIVKNRS

-256 YDHNMMVMIERTK
+256 YDHNMMVMFEKTR
-269 DHIENPTE
+269 DHIENPNK
-277 FTPRQRLWYIRAKEV
+277 FTPRQKLWYIRAKEIV
-292 IVSTGS
+292 ISTGS
-298 IERPIVFG
+298 LERPLIFG
-306 NNDRPGIMLAS
+306 NNDRPGILLSS
-317 AAKEYM
+317 AAKEYL
-323 KVYGVLVGKKPI
+323 KVYGVLVGRKPI
-335 IFTNNDSAYETA
+335 IFTNNDSAYDTA

-353 KIDPLIVDVRTNSE
+353 GINPLVVDTRTNSD
-367 SSVIKEAKDLNINIK
+367 SSVISEAKNLNIDIK
-382 FSHGIINSKGYLR
+382 FSHGIANTKGHLK
-395 VNSATIGKL
+395 VNSATIGKFN
-404 SSDKSGYENL
+404 SDKSSYENL
-414 ENVPCDCIC
+414 EEVSCDCIC

-435 SQSGNKLKFDNKI
+435 SQSGNKLKFNETI
-448 DAFVPDKSH
+448 DAFIPSQSR

-462 VGSASGTFTLK
+462 IGSANGSFTLK
-473 KSLEDGFNKGY
+473 QALEDGFNKGF
-484 ELSNKITGRNAKSTT
+484 ELSNKITNKNSKSTA
-499 PTSNERNYNQH
+499 PTSNERSYGEH

-520 NKNYKRCVD
+520 NKHYKRFVD
-529 FQNDVYVSDIE
+529 FQNDVAVSDIE
-540 LALREGFR
+540 LAVREGFR

-566 RTSNLNGL
+566 KTSNLNGL

-581 KKIVPEVGHTTFRPP
+581 GKIVPEVGYTTFRPP
-596 YTPVTIGAIVGREV
+596 YTAVTIGTIVGREV

-638 WVRPRY
+638 WLRPRY
-644 YKQDNET
+644 YKQDNES
-651 LIEAAKREA
+651 LEEAAKREA
-660 INVRKNVGICDVT
+660 NNVRKNVGVCDVT

-679 IKGPDCAEFLNR
+679 IKGPDTAEFLNR
-691 VYTNA
+691 IYTNA

-746 LEYYLQVVWPELSV
+746 LEYYLQVVWPELNV

-775 GPNSRNLLSKL
+775 GPNSRELLSKL
-786 FPEIDVS
+786 FPETNILNE
-793 DTAIP
+793 ALP
-798 FMGYKEADLF
+798 FMGYKESDLF

-827 NVESGYGIFMWEK
+827 NVESSYGTFMWEK
-840 IMELG
+840 IIEFG
-845 KEMNIEPY
+845 QEMNIEPY

-872 IDGRVIPS
+872 LDGRTIPY
-880 DLSLEGMLSKKK
+880 DVSLEGMLSKKK
-892 DFIGKRSLQR
+892 DFIGKRSLTR
-902 EAFLNPNR
+902 EAFLNPKR
-910 EKIVGVVP
+910 EKVVGVIP
-918 LDKKSMIPEGSH
+918 LDKKTTIPEGSH
-930 LVSNSNASLPNP
+930 LVKDGNASSPNP
-942 KLGHISASCWSVEYN
+942 KLGHVSASCWSVEYN

-962 AILKDGKK
+962 AIIQDGKNR
-970 KIGEKLY
+970 IGEKLY
-977 AVSPLKNKNIEVE
+977 AVSPLNNKNIAVE

>member
-1 MRNYNFFMSQN
+1 MSQK
-12 FRLDKGGYINR
+12 FRLDKAGYINR
-23 NKKIS
+23 DKKIS

-52 IHLVGRSFKYHRPRG
+52 VHLVGRSFKYHRPRG
-67 FVGAGVDEPNAHVQ
+67 FIGAGVDEPNAQVQ
-81 LYNGAK
+81 LYKGAK
-87 TEPNAIATSVELV
+87 TEPNAVATSVELV

-111 PSVSFDFGAINNL
+111 PSVSFDLGAINNF

-139 WPKNFWYKI
+139 WPKNFWHKI
-148 YEPIIRKAAGLGIAP
+148 YEPIIRKAAGLGVAP

-170 YEHKFEHCDVLVA
+170 YEHRFEHCDILVA

-195 AAKNGA
+195 AAQNGA
-201 SVILAED
+201 KVILAED
-208 KPRFGGSLLT
+208 KSRFGGSLLT

-224 NKKGKDWAEETISKL
+224 NKKGKDWADETITQL
-239 KTMPNVIVKNRS
+239 KSMPNVIVKKRS

-256 YDHNMMVMIERTK
+256 YDHNMMVMNERVK
-269 DHIENPTE
+269 DHIEKPSK
-277 FTPRQRLWYIRAKEV
+277 FTPRQKLWYIRAKEV
-292 IVSTGS
+292 IISTGS
-298 IERPIVFG
+298 IERPLVFG

-323 KVYGVLVGKKPI
+323 RVYGVLVGRKPL
-335 IFTNNDSAYETA
+335 IFTNNDSAYDAA

-353 KIDPLIVDVRTNSE
+353 GVDPLVVDLRPNSE
-367 SSVIKEAKDLNINIK
+367 SSIVKEAKNLNITIK
-382 FSHGIINSKGYLR
+382 FSHGVVNTKGYLK
-395 VNSATIGKL
+395 VNFATIGKL
-404 SSDKSGYENL
+404 NSDKSNYESF
-414 ENVPCDCIC
+414 ENISCDCIC

-429 PTVHLS
+429 PTVHLA
-435 SQSGNKLKFDNKI
+435 SQSGNKLKFDEKT
-448 DAFVPDKSH
+448 DAFVPGQSR
-457 QKEST
+457 QNENT
-462 VGSASGTFTLK
+462 LGSANGIFTLRQ
-473 KSLEDGFNKGY
+473 SLDEGFQKGY
-484 ELSNKITGRNAKSTT
+484 ELSNKITGKNLKTT
-499 PTSNERNYNQH
+499 APTSNEKKYGYH
-510 DKFWCMPLPK
+510 EKFWCMPLPK
-520 NKNYKRCVD
+520 NKHYKRFVD
-529 FQNDVYVSDIE
+529 FQNDVAVSDIE
-540 LALREGFR
+540 LAVREGFR

-566 RTSNLNGL
+566 KTSNLNGL
-574 QLVSNIE
+574 QLVSNVE
-581 KKIVPEVGHTTFRPP
+581 DKIVPEVGHTTFRPP

-618 KSPMH
+618 KSPIH

-638 WVRPRY
+638 WLRPRY
-644 YKQDNET
+644 YQQDKQET
-651 LIEAAKREA
+651 LFEAAKREA
-660 INVRKNVGICDVT
+660 NNVRKNVGVCDVT

-679 IKGPDCAEFLNR
+679 IKGPDSAEFLNR
-691 VYTNA
+691 IYTNA

-746 LEYYLQVVWPELSV
+746 LEYYLQVVWPELDV
-760 NVLSTTEQWAGAALA
+760 NVLSTTEQWAGAAVA
-775 GPNSRNLLSKL
+775 GPKSRNLLKKL
-786 FPEIDVS
+786 FPETDVS
-793 DTAIP
+793 NEGFP
-798 FMGYKEADLF
+798 FMGFKEENLF
-808 GVPARIFRI
+808 GIPARVFRI

-827 NVESGYGIFMWEK
+827 NVESDHGIFMWKK
-840 IMELG
+840 IIELG
-845 KEMNIEPY
+845 KNMNIQPY

-872 IDGRVIPS
+872 IDGRTIPS

-892 DFIGKRSLQR
+892 DFVGKRSLNR

-910 EKIVGVVP
+910 EKIVGVIPV
-918 LDKKSMIPEGSH
+918 DKKTMIPEGSH
-930 LVSNSNASLPNP
+930 LVKDKNAALPNP

-962 AILKDGKK
+962 AILKEGKK
-970 KIGEKLY
+970 RIGEKLY
-977 AVSPLKNKNIEVE
+977 ALSPLKDKSIEVE

>member
-1 MRNYNFFMSQN
+1 MSQK
-12 FRLDKGGYINR
+12 FRLDKTGYINR

-37 GYEGDTLASALLANG
+37 GYEGDTLASALIANG

-67 FVGAGVDEPNAHVQ
+67 FIGAGIDEPNAHVQ
-81 LYNGAK
+81 LYNNEAK
-87 TEPNAIATSVELV
+87 TEPNSIATTVELV

-105 TSQNCW
+105 KSQNCW
-111 PSVSFDFGAINNL
+111 PSVSLDFGSINNL
-124 LNKFFPAGFYYKTFM
+124 LHKFFPAGFYYKTFM
-139 WPKNFWYKI
+139 WPKNFWHKI
-148 YEPIIRKAAGLGIAP
+148 YEPIIRKAAGLGVAP

-170 YEHKFEHCDVLVA
+170 YEHKFEYCDILVV

-201 SVILAED
+201 RIILTED

-224 NKKGKDWAEETISKL
+224 NKSGKDWADGVITQL
-239 KTMPNVIVKNRS
+239 KSMPNVITKNRS

-256 YDHNMMVMIERTK
+256 YDHNMMVMFERTK
-269 DHIENPTE
+269 DHIENPSE

-292 IVSTGS
+292 IISTGS
-298 IERPIVFG
+298 IERPLVFG

-317 AAKEYM
+317 AANEYM

-335 IFTNNDSAYETA
+335 IFTNNDSAYNTA
-347 IEFKKN
+347 IEFKRN
-353 KIDPLIVDVRTNSE
+353 GIDPLVVDVRKNSD
-367 SSVIKEAKDLNINIK
+367 SSVVKEAKNLNINIK
-382 FSHGIINSKGYLR
+382 FSHGVVNTKGYLR
-395 VNSATIGKL
+395 VNSATIGEL
-404 SSDKSGYENL
+404 NDVKSGYKNL
-414 ENVPCDCIC
+414 EEISCDCIC

-435 SQSGNKLKFDNKI
+435 SQAGNKLKFDEKI
-448 DAFVPDKSH
+448 NAFIPNQSR
-457 QKEST
+457 QNENT
-462 VGSASGTFTLK
+462 VGSAAGAFTLK
-473 KSLEDGFNKGY
+473 KSLDDGFNKGY
-484 ELSNKITGRNAKSTT
+484 ELSNKITKKNIKITT
-499 PTSNERNYNQH
+499 PNSNERKHDQH
-510 DKFWCMPLPK
+510 DKFWCMPLPSK
-520 NKNYKRCVD
+520 KYYKRCVD

-540 LALREGFR
+540 LAIREGFR

-566 RTSNLNGL
+566 KTSNLNGL

-581 KKIVPEVGHTTFRPP
+581 NKIVPDVGHTTFRPP

-610 GKHYRPTR
+610 GKYYRPTR

-638 WVRPRY
+638 WLRPRY

-651 LIEAAKREA
+651 LQEAAKREA
-660 INVRKNVGICDVT
+660 TNVRNNVGICDVT

-691 VYTNA
+691 IYTNA

-746 LEYYLQVVWPELSV
+746 LEYYLQVVWPELDV
-760 NVLSTTEQWAGAALA
+760 NVLSTTEQWAGLALA
-775 GPNSRNLLSKL
+775 GPNSRNLLSKI

-793 DTAIP
+793 NEAFP
-798 FMGYKEADLF
+798 FMGYKKANLF

-840 IMELG
+840 IVELG

-872 IDGRVIPS
+872 IDGRVVSS

-892 DFIGKRSLQR
+892 DFIGKRSLNR

-930 LVSNSNASLPNP
+930 LVSDCNASLPNP

-962 AILKDGKK
+962 AILKNGKE

-977 AVSPLKNKNIEVE
+977 AVSPLKNKNIKVE